1 MKIAGGPLPMLTFQ
15 ESILIFGTTILT
27 CGSVGLLAVRLS
39 NRMLKGLGW
48 LGGAFAVGG
57 GGAMLFVFQNRIS
70 PVFGIALADLMVLA
84 VFVLLHVGILEMM
97 ESDSLF
103 PTFGAI
109 LLLLQAGVSVLSL
122 SVPELSNARMAFMGF
137 CIAAQTAQTAVRLFY
152 AGKQA
157 MRTPAWFC
165 AAILVLFT
173 LFNTVRATAIWLGLP
188 DHPHRFYQEEVL
200 TLGVFLSVALGVAFC
215 FFWMTTTMLSTGLE
229 RIATTDP
236 LTRLFNRRGFLLWC
250 DKEMADSQRTGTP
263 FSMLMIDI
271 DHFKKINDD
280 YGHAAGDM
288 ALCTA
293 VERMQAS
300 IRGIDVL
307 ARWGGEEFAAVLPN
321 ADQGAAMIVA
331 ERLRGNVERILMSA
345 RRIGEERRSP
355 GLRLTVSVGI
365 ATYNGPADNVET
377 MLRRADANLY
387 QAKAA
392 GRNRVLA
399 EQELGQRSA

>member
-1 MKIAGGPLPMLTFQ
+1 MLTFQ
-15 ESILIFGTTILT
+15 ESLLIFGVTILT

-39 NRMLKGLGW
+39 NKMLKGLGW
-48 LGGAFAVGG
+48 LGGAFAMGG
-57 GGAMLFVFQNRIS
+57 GGALLFVFQNRIS
-70 PVFGIALADLMVLA
+70 PVFGVALADLMVLA
-84 VFVLLHVGILEMM
+84 VFVLLHVGVLEMV
-97 ESDSLF
+97 ESDILF
-103 PTFGAI
+103 PTFGVV
-109 LLLLQAGVSVLSL
+109 LLLLQAGVSLLSL
-122 SVPELSNARMAFMGF
+122 SVPELANTRMAFMGL
-137 CIAAQTAQTAVRLFY
+137 CVAAQTTQTAVRLFR
-152 AGKQA
+152 AGEQA

-165 AAILVLFT
+165 AAVLVLFA

-188 DHPHRFYQEEVL
+188 NHPHRFDQEEML
-200 TLGVFLSVALGVAFC
+200 TLGIYLSVALGIAFC
-215 FFWMTTTMLSTGLE
+215 FFWMTTTMLSMGLE

-236 LTRLFNRRGFLLWC
+236 LTRLFNRRGFLLWS
-250 DKEMADSQRTGTP
+250 DKEMVKSQRTGIP

-293 VERMQAS
+293 VERMQSA

-321 ADQGAAMIVA
+321 ANHEAAMIVA

-345 RRIGEERRSP
+345 RRIGEERKSP

-365 ATYNGPADNVET
+365 ATYNGPADSVDA
-377 MLRRADANLY
+377 MLRRSDANLY

-399 EQELGQRSA
+399 EQELGRISA

>member
-1 MKIAGGPLPMLTFQ
+1 MLTFQ
-15 ESILIFGTTILT
+15 ESLLIFGVTILT

-39 NRMLKGLGW
+39 NKMLKGLGW
-48 LGGAFAVGG
+48 LGGAFAMGG
-57 GGAMLFVFQNRIS
+57 GGALLFVFQDRI
-70 PVFGIALADLMVLA
+70 PRVFGVVLADLMVLA
-84 VFVLLHVGILEMM
+84 FFVLLHVGVLEMV
-97 ESDSLF
+97 EIDSLF
-103 PTFGAI
+103 PTFGVV
-109 LLLLQAGVSVLSL
+109 LLLLQAGASLLSL
-122 SVPELSNARMAFMGF
+122 SVPGLANTRMAFMGL
-137 CIAAQTAQTAVRLFY
+137 CIAAQTTQTAVRLFR
-152 AGKQA
+152 AGEQA
-157 MRTPAWFC
+157 MRTSSWFC
-165 AAILVLFT
+165 AAVLVLFA
-173 LFNTVRATAIWLGLP
+173 LFNTVRAVAFWLGLQS
-188 DHPHRFYQEEVL
+188 HTHRFNQEEVL
-200 TLGVFLSVALGVAFC
+200 TLGVYLSVALGVAFC

-250 DKEMADSQRTGTP
+250 DKEISESQRTGTP

-280 YGHAAGDM
+280 YGHVAGDT

-321 ADQGAAMIVA
+321 ANQEAAMIVA

-345 RRIGEERRSP
+345 RRIGEEQKSP

-365 ATYNGPADNVET
+365 ATYSGPVDTVDA

-387 QAKAA
+387 QAKAM

-399 EQELGQRSA
+399 EHELKLIRA